1 MNIREF
7 IITKLGDVEEN
18 MVQDLIFKKTFQ
30 IYNELIE
37 HYLCMVDYKTT
48 NKFLNARQWL
58 SVDQS
63 NRTYNITESL
73 LSWSENSYEACEKI
87 CNYMYTPT
95 KVKTNDGGYIVY
107 NNAID
112 YLKVNKRLLLRK
124 IAEIES
130 LYTEVNNDSNDS
142 IDSTGS
148 NKKFLMSVNT
158 DHEMLEMLTA
168 ISDSKTF
175 NEDILKGSN
184 KNEDGIPVITYGYP
198 AKNPLK
204 NGVSLGMYT
213 HLNEVVQS
221 KKEFTLVANELKDSL
236 QSLSSDTSRLLLLV
250 EHTRIQLAGSDKKD
264 SFKKN
269 KLTTIRLNMDYIAE
283 FFGYPSAN
291 KKARQRILT
300 AISQL
305 NQLYVTV
312 PIKKQDPLRE
322 FLDISEKT
330 TEISA
335 PLLKVEMWE
344 TANVKRD
351 DVSVNDKE
359 LLSNRLLYST
369 DSFATENKII
379 TAVHLTLGMPFE
391 ALLHRKYKYISHI
404 VPESL
409 LKLPKRYDMGK
420 IVGLYLASIFRVNFE
435 QKKFK
440 FSLSFFKIAQQVGV
454 GQKIVE
460 ANSKYR
466 QQMINRFCD
475 SIALALRHYVDVNE
489 ISKSTLDEF
498 ESYRKTIT
506 SKNWDNT
513 AMNFTIELI

>member
-7 IITKLGDVEEN
+7 IITKLGDVEET

-37 HYLCMVDYKTT
+37 CYLCMVDYKPT
-48 NKFLNARQWL
+48 NKFLNSRKWL
-58 SVDQS
+58 LIDQS
-63 NRTYNITESL
+63 NKSYTISESL
-73 LSWSENSYEACEKI
+73 LSWNADSYALCEKI
-87 CNYMYTPT
+87 CNYMYNPT
-95 KVKTNDGGYIVY
+95 KVKTKDGVYIIY

-112 YLKVNKRLLLRK
+112 YLKVNKKLLLRK

-130 LYTEVNNDSNDS
+130 LYIQSNNLNDVTNV
-142 IDSTGS
+142 DNS
-148 NKKFLMSVNT
+148 NKKFLMSINT
-158 DHEMLEMLTA
+158 DHEMLEMLSA

-175 NEDILKGSN
+175 QDDVLKESN
-184 KNEDGIPVITYGYP
+184 KNKDGVPVVTYGYP

-213 HLNEVVQS
+213 HLNEIVQS
-221 KKEFTLVANELKDSL
+221 KEEFTLVANELKDSL
-236 QSLSSDTSRLLLLV
+236 QTLSSDTSRLLLLL

-264 SFKKN
+264 SFRKN

-283 FFGYPSAN
+283 FFGYASAN
-291 KKARQRILT
+291 RKARQRILT

-305 NQLYVTV
+305 NQLYITV
-312 PIKKQDPLRE
+312 PVKKQDPLRE
-322 FLDISEKT
+322 FIDISEKT

-344 TANVKRD
+344 TANIKRE
-351 DVSVNDKE
+351 DVYVNDKE
-359 LLSNRLLYST
+359 LLSNRLFYST
-369 DSFATENKII
+369 DNFAENKVI

-391 ALLHRKYKYISHI
+391 ALLYRKYKYISHI
-404 VPESL
+404 VPAGL
-409 LKLPKRYDMGK
+409 LKLHKRYDMGK

-435 QKKFK
+435 QKKYK
-440 FSLSFFKIAQQVGV
+440 FTLSFCKIAQQVGV
-454 GQKIVE
+454 GQKIIE

-466 QQMINRFCD
+466 QQIINRFCD
-475 SIALALRHYVDVNE
+475 SIALALKCYVDVAK
-489 ISKSTLDEF
+489 ITSATLDEF
-498 ESYRKTIT
+498 ESYRKTLT

-513 AMNFTIELI
+513 SINFTIELII